1 MVFLQ
6 GTDGNDVLGGTR
18 LDDQLLGPGATTG
31 FLALAAATTSLVIS
45 CQIPVLP
52 FLTPLEPIA
61 CGHDFLSRGSNQ
73 RWSLVFVSDAL
84 APGVSP
90 LAESREQGGAI
101 YAVG

>member
-45 CQIPVLP
+45 CQ
-52 FLTPLEPIA
+52 
-61 CGHDFLSRGSNQ
+61 FLS
-73 RWSLVFVSDAL
+73 F
-84 APGVSP
+84 PF
-90 LAESREQGGAI
+90 
-101 YAVG
+101 